1 MVDDTATTSVR
12 CLSCGFESPT
22 GSDDWET
29 ATHPSLGSLAQC
41 PDCGSTNTAGR

>member
-1 MVDDTATTSVR
+1 MPDDTASTSVR
-12 CLSCGFESPT
+12 CLNCGFEATT

-41 PDCGSTNTAGR
+41 PDCWSTNTTSR